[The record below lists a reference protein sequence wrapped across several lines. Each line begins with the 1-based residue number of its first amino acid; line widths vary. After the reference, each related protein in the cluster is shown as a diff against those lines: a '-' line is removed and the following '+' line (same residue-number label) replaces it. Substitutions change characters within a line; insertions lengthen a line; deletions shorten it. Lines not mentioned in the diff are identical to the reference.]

1 MLKAIEK
8 IIKSNVEDFCRDI
21 SIKYQIPYDELVN
34 IWKGSHN
41 EKVKQRKVESVS
53 TDEPSISSSSTDEPS
68 ISSSSTDEPSISS
81 SSTDEPSISSEDEQ
95 KCPKIMKKGKNKGKK
110 CGNKPR
116 KNCIYCSK
124 HKNFEG
130 TLEEEPIRQNVPD
143 IPSNTVN
150 RMKWVIH
157 PVLNLWWDPNTSFI
171 KKSEND
177 DIIIGKCVDNKRV
190 KLSDKDKKLCTSKNL
205 TYIAEEEVEV
215 IQEELLE
222 EESRDVKSEIM
233 KTLFGNDDIENVLSE
248 IQD

>member
-41 EKVKQRKVESVS
+41 EKVKQRKVESV
-53 TDEPSISSSSTDEPS
+53 
-68 ISSSSTDEPSISS
+68 STDEPSISS